1 MATAESANTYIGWM
15 IRDEAL
21 ELGYAELFKKYTLFY
36 RDGKDYESP
45 RELAKD
51 VTHNIPDYCSFD
63 AFYACFEDRF
73 KAWHETG
80 NFDGIAEDPA
90 EE

>member
-1 MATAESANTYIGWM
+1 MAKAETANTYICWM
-15 IRDEAL
+15 IQEEAL
-21 ELGYAELFKKYTLFY
+21 KLGYEEFFKKHVWYY
-36 RDGKDYESP
+36 MNAKDHESP
-45 RELAKD
+45 RELAKS
-51 VTHNIPDYCSFD
+51 VTRSIPDYCSFD

-80 NFDGIAEDPA
+80 NFDGIQETES

>member
-1 MATAESANTYIGWM
+1 MAKENTANIYIGWM
-15 IRDEAL
+15 IQEDAL
-21 ELGYAELFKKYTLFY
+21 KLGYEEFFKNHVLFY

-51 VTHNIPDYCSFD
+51 VVRNIPDYCSFD
-63 AFYACFEDRF
+63 AFFACFEDRF

-80 NFDGIAEDPA
+80 NVDGIQQSQED
-90 EE
+90 